1 VNKYKIRLGVF
12 FDNERV
18 NPYLQPLASMVS

>member
-1 VNKYKIRLGVF
+1 VVYESVTILDNK
-12 FDNERV
+12 RV